1 MQAGAAKLLGMPES
15 SLVMHQSNFAHLD
28 GRDGLEHVAEQSRRV
43 YRMHQGKTEP
53 GLRALVLNV
62 IDAKRAAAA
71 N

>member
-15 SLVMHQSNFAHLD
+15 HASKQFRPSWM
-28 GRDGLEHVAEQSRRV
+28 DGLEHVAEQSRRI

-53 GLRALVLNV
+53 ELRALVLNV